1 MQNLR
6 LDREN
11 PRDIGFVEACIV
23 PGIISLE
30 EFKDWIY
37 FVIEHYDGEIPGYFF
52 KILDLKHRFDY
63 NSFEIMGF
71 VPHWEFDESDYDA
84 LTGIG
89 FRRGTLVSDD
99 QFTREEALKALERK
113 PYIEKKFYEMFPFL
127 KEKDGVKDI

>member
-1 MQNLR
+1 M
-6 LDREN
+6 
-11 PRDIGFVEACIV
+11 GFVHACIV
-23 PGIISLE
+23 PGIITLDE
-30 EFKDWIY
+30 MKDWIY
-37 FVIEHYDGEIPGYFF
+37 HVIEFYDDIPSYFF
-52 KILDLKHRFDY
+52 RILDLEHRFDY

-89 FRRGTLVSDD
+89 FRRSTLVSDD